1 MANKPIDEMTERELA
16 QEMGQQA
23 GEQLAQSR
31 AARSPDFCSV

>member
-16 QEMGQQA
+16 QEMGLQA